1 MTFKTNLATSLLVLA
16 LLPPASQS
24 AELQGRV
31 VRIVD
36 GDTLVVLDAT
46 KTQHKIR
53 LAGIA
58 QRAGNLGASAPS
70 RRCQATSSPGR

>member
-16 LLPPASQS
+16 LLPLASLS

-36 GDTLVVLDAT
+36 DGDTLVLLVEGADGQRAQE
-46 KTQHKIR
+46 KVR
-53 LAGIA
+53 LAGILPGGDGRLDQEGPLQA
-58 QRAGNLGASAPS
+58 D
-70 RRCQATSSPGR
+70 RR